1 MNSWTRL
8 NVGIQSLWTGSLV
21 VANAC
26 VVLLLRPRT
35 INTSQPAD
43 APAAVS
49 TVANLIMKPGTTSAD
64 THRIPDATASAG

>member
-1 MNSWTRL
+1 
-8 NVGIQSLWTGSLV
+8 V

-26 VVLLLRPRT
+26 VVPLLRPRT